1 MIDVE
6 KMSLRMKL
14 LAENAETIFLIA
26 KDKIEQSKKAAGFG
40 SADFESSDEVESS
53 GSKKN
58 GKKNKSLDLQQVV
71 AIAEQLISEY
81 VEPIIGDYIK
91 KHVDFRSEIKVK
103 VKTWPHFKGN
113 IPQYESAGAS
123 GLDVRAQLDKP
134 LTIKP
139 FERVLVPTGL
149 SLEVP
154 QEYEIQARPRSGLS
168 LKKGLTLVNTPGT
181 IDADYRGEIKM
192 IMINLGQEDVV
203 IEDQERIAQLVI
215 CPVVKA
221 QFQFTDD
228 LSDTERGEAG
238 FGSTGSH

>member
-6 KMSLRMKL
+6 KMSLRIKL
-14 LAENAETIFLIA
+14 LAENAETIFLMA
-26 KDKIEQSKKAAGFG
+26 KEKFEQA
-40 SADFESSDEVESS
+40 VRP
-53 GSKKN
+53 N
-58 GKKNKSLDLQQVV
+58 GKKNSGLDVQQFVST
-71 AIAEQLISEY
+71 AEQIFTEY
-81 VEPIIGDYIK
+81 VDPIISDYVK
-91 KHVDFRSEIKVK
+91 KYMDFHSKIEVKVK
-103 VKTWPHFKGN
+103 VWPHFKGS

-134 LTIKP
+134 ITIKP
-139 FERVLVPTGL
+139 FERLLVPTGL
-149 SLEVP
+149 TLEIP
-154 QEYEIQARPRSGLS
+154 KEYEIQARPRSGLS

-192 IMINLGQEDVV
+192 IMINLGQDDVV

-221 QFQFTDD
+221 QLILVDD
-228 LSDTERGEAG
+228 LTETDRGEGG

>member
-14 LAENAETIFLIA
+14 LAENAETLFSMA
-26 KDKIEQSKKAAGFG
+26 KDKIDQSKN
-40 SADFESSDEVESS
+40 
-53 GSKKN
+53 KK
-58 GKKNKSLDLQQVV
+58 GIEMQQFVV
-71 AIAEQLISEY
+71 MLEQMFQQYVDPLVGEY
-81 VEPIIGDYIK
+81 LK
-91 KHVDFRSEIKVK
+91 KHIDFHSKVNVKVK
-103 VKTWPHFKGN
+103 VWPHFKGN

-123 GLDVRAQLDKP
+123 GLDVRAQLKKSI
-134 LTIKP
+134 TIKP

-154 QEYEIQARPRSGLS
+154 KEYEIQARPRSGLS

-221 QFQFTDD
+221 QFEMTED